1 MPIYN
6 EITLA
11 KELIKFPSV
20 TPIDA
25 GVMKFLAKKLTAIG
39 FDCKILEFKD
49 KKYKPVKNLYARLG
63 KSQPNFMFAGHLDVV
78 PPGNLNDWTI
88 QPFRPAIKKNHLIG
102 RGANDMK
109 SAIASWVVAVNNFM
123 SNNKKIK
130 GSISLL
136 ITGDEEGFAIN
147 GTKKVVDYLKKKKE
161 KIDFC
166 LVGEPTN
173 PNKLGEMIKIGRRGS
188 ITGELTIIGAQGHVA
203 YPDRANNPSNTI
215 VKILKEIKEIK
226 FDRGT
231 KDFQPTNLEVTK
243 INIDNTADNVIPGLA
258 KATFNIRFNNKHSL
272 QKFKDISYTDKL
284 KNKLEYKY
292 IPIESVAIYIP
303 GSTASYPSSVLM
315 NAIPAIVAGVKR
327 IVMINPAY
335 KGKQN
340 PAVLYAARKCKIKE
354 IYSIGGA
361 SAIAALAYGTKKIK
375 KVDKIVG
382 PGNSY
387 VTAAKKEVFGEVG
400 IEGMIAG
407 PSEVTIVCDKHSN
420 PEWVASD
427 FIGQAEHD
435 SLAQCILIS
444 KDKSLLKKV
453 NQEIIKQLKNLPR
466 AIIAK
471 KSILQNGILI
481 HISSDQKIINV
492 VNKIAPEHLE
502 LNVKNY
508 KKIVAKIKN
517 SGSICL
523 GKYAVM
529 AMTDYNVGSNHVLPT
544 NSSARYSS
552 GVSVN
557 EFYKRISYINLSK
570 KGIETLGPSVI
581 TLANYESLAGHAKS
595 VEKRIR
601 RK

>member
-1 MPIYN
+1 MIKVLESKN
-6 EITLA
+6 KNFETTLD
-11 KELIKFPSV
+11 KLLLKRNNKIQINSISVSKIIKDV
-20 TPIDA
+20 
-25 GVMKFLAKKLTAIG
+25 KKN
-39 FDCKILEFKD
+39 KD
-49 KKYKPVKNLYARLG
+49 KAVLKYEKRFSKNSIIIPSLKQVNYSIKSLDNKVK
-63 KSQPNFMFAGHLDVV
+63 K
-78 PPGNLNDWTI
+78 
-88 QPFRPAIKKNHLIG
+88 AIDL
-102 RGANDMK
+102 
-109 SAIASWVVAVNNFM
+109 
-123 SNNKKIK
+123 
-130 GSISLL
+130 
-136 ITGDEEGFAIN
+136 
-147 GTKKVVDYLKKKKE
+147 
-161 KIDFC
+161 
-166 LVGEPTN
+166 
-173 PNKLGEMIKIGRRGS
+173 
-188 ITGELTIIGAQGHVA
+188 A
-203 YPDRANNPSNTI
+203 YNRI
-215 VKILKEIKEIK
+215 YK
-226 FDRGT
+226 F
-231 KDFQPTNLEVTK
+231 
-243 INIDNTADNVIPGLA
+243 
-258 KATFNIRFNNKHSL
+258 HSL